1 VTINFFSKNGHFLFW
16 QSFGNIFHRKNRK
29 FISKKFEPFY
39 ETKYRNQPKNILK
52 LFVTFAILSIAID

>member
-1 VTINFFSKNGHFLFW
+1 MDIFYFGNLLAIFW
-16 QSFGNIFHRKNRK
+16 QYFPSQKSQIYFQ
-29 FISKKFEPFY
+29 KFEPVY

>member
-1 VTINFFSKNGHFLFW
+1 LAIFW

-29 FISKKFEPFY
+29 FISKKIEPVY